1 MTGARRRATRRKET
15 RRRSRNGTGMR
26 RHMIDLLLMA
36 LLSFGLVNAL
46 EPVACDLYSSA
57 KADQVIS
64 GITDRVD
71 ETNDERRLVALAQA
85 QAYNLSLGGE
95 GASLNN
101 AGMKGGNEGQDDI
114 LEVAHRIENE
124 SISPYEEQLS
134 DTQMAAMC
142 WIEIPA
148 IAVREPIYHG
158 TSDATLSMG
167 VGHLSW
173 SSLPVGG
180 TSSHCVLAA
189 HSAMEKTRMF
199 DQLDRLSEGDVFTL
213 HVLGD
218 AYSYEVYS
226 TEVVL
231 PKDAP
236 DACQIVGGQ
245 DLCTLV
251 TCTPYAINS
260 HRLLVHG
267 KRVPYKATP
276 QQPTRQLRAVATSR
290 QARPL
295 LSLLAAAGI
304 ALVVLLIV
312 RTARLM
318 GRQVHG
324 REVRGRT

>member
-1 MTGARRRATRRKET
+1 
-15 RRRSRNGTGMR
+15 
-26 RHMIDLLLMA
+26 
-36 LLSFGLVNAL
+36 
-46 EPVACDLYSSA
+46 
-57 KADQVIS
+57 
-64 GITDRVD
+64 
-71 ETNDERRLVALAQA
+71 
-85 QAYNLSLGGE
+85 
-95 GASLNN
+95 
-101 AGMKGGNEGQDDI
+101 
-114 LEVAHRIENE
+114 
-124 SISPYEEQLS
+124 
-134 DTQMAAMC
+134 
-142 WIEIPA
+142 
-148 IAVREPIYHG
+148 
-158 TSDATLSMG
+158 
-167 VGHLSW
+167 
-173 SSLPVGG
+173 
-180 TSSHCVLAA
+180 
-189 HSAMEKTRMF
+189 MF

-236 DACQIVGGQ
+236 DACQIVEGQ